1 MTDAKDIAN
10 RIDRY
15 FGLSAAGPLPGEGGK
30 KRAKSGEPDAAEK
43 YPPTM
48 AGLAVALGMTREE
61 LLAAKPD
68 GEAGRLI
75 AHARARVEA
84 FAEEK
89 LFDKNAASGAK
100 FALARNCPSW
110 DGNREDTPPEP
121 ALLTDEELEDRIRQ
135 LGGE

>member
-1 MTDAKDIAN
+1 MTDCKSLRKKIG
-10 RIDRY
+10 RY
-15 FGLSAAGPLPGEGGK
+15 FESSKGEPVPGENGETLFRGG
-30 KRAKSGEPDAAEK
+30 

-61 LLAAKPD
+61 LLAAKTD
-68 GEAGRLI
+68 SEAGRLI
-75 AHARARVEA
+75 ANARSRVEA

-110 DGNREDTPPEP
+110 DGDRGGEPPDP
-121 ALLTDEELEDRIRQ
+121 ALLTDDELDERIRQ
-135 LGGE
+135 LSGE